1 MNDPIATGLR
11 DALDGHY
18 REIREEF
25 RTLHQRPGADRL
37 HGRAF
42 HFVETDADESS
53 DAPEEQADHL
63 AFLAETLKDR
73 SLWAAYGVGADEEA
87 AA

>member
-25 RTLHQRPGADRL
+25 RGKAGAPPHVVKMNL
-37 HGRAF
+37 NI
-42 HFVETDADESS
+42 
-53 DAPEEQADHL
+53 
-63 AFLAETLKDR
+63 KDCPD
-73 SLWAAYGVGADEEA
+73 GVGTGGVASPVGGSKR
-87 AA
+87 